1 MVENYLDNIVKDI
14 KEQNKTS
21 GDKINDDEIRNQYK
35 KTADKN
41 IKWYT
46 IRKLIIAKENILVDP
61 TKINL
66 EIDKLVE
73 NSPDSEQQIRK
84 FYKRPSNRKKIEDS
98 IVENKILDY
107 LKQFVKVKEVEVNT
121 KELRSE
127 GQNHE

>member
-1 MVENYLDNIVKDI
+1 MVENYLDIVKDI

-21 GDKINDDEIRNQYK
+21 GDKINDDEIRNNI

-46 IRKLIIAKENILVDP
+46 IRKLIIAKENISVDP

-73 NSPDSEQQIRK
+73 NSPDSEKQIRK
-84 FYKRPSNRKKIEDS
+84 FYKPSNRKKIEDG

-107 LKQFVKVKEVEVNT
+107 LKQFVKVKDVEVNT
-121 KELRSE
+121 KKLRSE
-127 GQNHE
+127 VKS